1 MRTSQNPQNAKFAY
15 HEFSEVASALLTLHT
30 GHVDQLKAGP
40 RRVPASLVRRWAR
53 AMYVAVRR
61 YEGVTNPEEAARI
74 TREVFVP
81 IIREMPGFVGYYDVD
96 VGDGV
101 MVSISVFEHKEAEEE
116 STFKAGD
123 FVAKDL
129 EPLLPNPPQV
139 TAGEVLTYQ
148 AG

>member
-1 MRTSQNPQNAKFAY
+1 
-15 HEFSEVASALLTLHT
+15 
-30 GHVDQLKAGP
+30 
-40 RRVPASLVRRWAR
+40 
-53 AMYVAVRR
+53 MYVAVRR
-61 YEGVTNPEEAARI
+61 YEGVTDPEEAARI

-96 VGDGV
+96 AGDGV

-116 STFKAGD
+116 STFKAGEL
-123 FVAKDL
+123 VAKDL

>member
-1 MRTSQNPQNAKFAY
+1 
-15 HEFSEVASALLTLHT
+15 
-30 GHVDQLKAGP
+30 
-40 RRVPASLVRRWAR
+40 
-53 AMYVAVRR
+53 MYVAVRR
-61 YEGVTNPEEAARI
+61 YEGVTDPSEAARI

-81 IIREMPGFVGYYDVD
+81 IIREMPGFGGYYDVD

-139 TAGEVLTYQ
+139 TAGEVLTFQ